1 MIRGVI
7 FDFGQVICR
16 FDLRLFLDRL
26 LPFTNHTLPELQ
38 AAMHAS
44 VDLGIAYESGR
55 LTSDEFFIA
64 VRSRYGLTIARED
77 FVRAYTGIFTPI
89 PETYDLIRSLKTR
102 CRLGLLSNTNEWHYH
117 NVIERTAVFPLFD
130 AVTLSYRVGA
140 MKPAR
145 IMYDDM
151 LGKLG
156 LPPQEIA
163 YIDDVQVNVDAAAA
177 LGMPALCYT
186 DHATLLADLHKLGVV
201 WQLSIRGS
209 VS

>member
-7 FDFGQVICR
+7 FDFGRVICR
-16 FDLRLFLDRL
+16 FDLGLFLDRL
-26 LPFTNHTLPELQ
+26 LPFTDHTLPELQ
-38 AAMHAS
+38 AAMLAS
-44 VDLGIAYESGR
+44 ADLGIAYESGH
-55 LTSDEFFIA
+55 LTSNAFYDA
-64 VRSRYGLTIARED
+64 VRTRYDLSIARED
-77 FVRAYTGIFTPI
+77 FISAYTGIFTPI

-102 CRLGLLSNTNEWHYH
+102 YRLGLLSNTNEWHFQY
-117 NVIERTAVFPLFD
+117 VIERTEIFSLFD

-145 IMYDDM
+145 VLYDDM

-163 YIDDVQVNVDAAAA
+163 YIDDLQVNVDAAAA

-186 DHATLLADLHKLGVV
+186 DHVTLLADLGKLGVAR
-201 WQLSIRGS
+201 QLSMP
-209 VS
+209 